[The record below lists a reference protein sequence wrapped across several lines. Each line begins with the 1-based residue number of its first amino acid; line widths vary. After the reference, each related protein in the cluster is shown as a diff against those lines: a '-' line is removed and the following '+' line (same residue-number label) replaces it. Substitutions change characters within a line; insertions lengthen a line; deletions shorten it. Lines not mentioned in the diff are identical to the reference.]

1 MFIPLVHV
9 ILPLV
14 TLEVEVEAD
23 QDTGTAAGMATKLLH
38 FFIFFKRLT

>member
-14 TLEVEVEAD
+14 TLEAD